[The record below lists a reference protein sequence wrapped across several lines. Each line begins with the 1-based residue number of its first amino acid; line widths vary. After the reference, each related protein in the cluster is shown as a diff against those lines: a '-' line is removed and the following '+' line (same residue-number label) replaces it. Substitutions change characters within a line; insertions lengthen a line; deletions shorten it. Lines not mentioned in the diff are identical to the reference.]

1 MKEMSRDVLE
11 AKNRQNLPIREVA
24 VEFVYS
30 LKKKRRSLSFAKMY
44 CSSTSCRS
52 LLLPLRT
59 STAASVD
66 SFSVNCGFRGFH

>member
-30 LKKKRRSLSFAKMY
+30 LKKRRSLSFAKMY

-59 STAASVD
+59 STVASVN
-66 SFSVNCGFRGFH
+66 SFSVYCGFFH